1 MAGFTVSSL
10 WRRNGRQNGQ
20 ENGAPVSTVGTEDE
34 KHFHVQQ
41 QRSTSQNSDLGS
53 NEPDYLQQPKVGEL
67 PPGEAE
73 AGGMGRHLGLFS
85 TTFLM

>member
-1 MAGFTVSSL
+1 MAGLTVSSL
-10 WRRNGRQNGQ
+10 WRRDRRQDGQ
-20 ENGAPVSTVGTEDE
+20 ESGVTVSTSGPENE
-34 KHFHVQQ
+34 KQFHVQQ
-41 QRSTSQNSDLGS
+41 QRPTSENSDLGS
-53 NEPDYLQQPKVGEL
+53 DEPNYLQQPKVGEL